1 MQFTVKQSELLKAI
15 KSIQSRAAR
24 ENQLSYISD
33 VRVRSIGDDRLEL
46 STKETKMTI
55 NAEVAQAGVVTL
67 PIKRLGEV
75 IRDVESVNFRLLPE
89 GQMQVECGGQT
100 YYLSASTY
108 ETDPLTTETEIP
120 VITRKSRT
128 VRNSMVIS
136 VVAHIILAIA
146 IFLFAR
152 ENTEII
158 EDAIAVEMVKPQPK
172 VRRPKKV
179 KPKPKPKP
187 KQPEPVERTEKAI
200 TAPVRVTAAPR
211 VRSVVAPAPGSVSI
225 DISPLTPDTVVD
237 APVKTIAEIEAK
249 PHEEVIAPAVGGRR
263 GPSRGRGS
271 GTEGVDGPGRGGD
284 HSGGID
290 SLVGTVGAADAGA
303 GGEGDD
309 PLAKITTVPDD
320 KLGAILEGEGADI
333 QGHIR
338 FTRLIH
344 SLADWW
350 QDPTALPSFMQ
361 WLSDNTRI
369 RADMKLE
376 GGAMRM
382 TDPRIL
388 DAPIIVMTG
397 HDKELTTTRNLMR
410 GEPWIVGFTPE
421 ERSAMRKYLVER
433 GGLLFFDDCGFK
445 GLFAARVADELKKI
459 LPEYPLTSIPHNHE
473 IYSIYY
479 KLSTPPNGSDVYWGS
494 ENDPKVTKFRYH
506 KAITIRRRIAVL
518 YNRKDYLCAMETA
531 EIPSRTMLRMRRS
544 ADVHRFMVNL
554 FVYAMKYGG
563 NTDRSTY
570 KK

>member
-1 MQFTVKQSELLKAI
+1 MQFTAKQANLLKAI
-15 KSIQSRAAR
+15 KSLQSQAAR
-24 ENQLSYISD
+24 DNQLSYISD
-33 VRVRSIGDDRLEL
+33 VRVRSIGVDKLEL
-46 STKETKMTI
+46 STTDTKITI
-55 NAEVAQAGVVTL
+55 DAEVTQAGTVIL
-67 PIKRLGEV
+67 PIKRLSEV
-75 IRDVESVNFRLLPE
+75 IRSGESVQFRMLPGE
-89 GQMQVECGGQT
+89 QMQVDCGGQT

-108 ETDPLTTETEIP
+108 HATPPTTRTAIAVVTP
-120 VITRKSRT
+120 KSRKL
-128 VRNSMVIS
+128 RNSMLIS
-136 VVAHIILAIA
+136 TIAHVILAIA

-152 ENTEII
+152 DDTDVI

-172 VRRPKKV
+172 VRRLKRI
-179 KPKPKPKP
+179 KPKP
-187 KQPEPVERTEKAI
+187 PEPVRQPVQPI
-200 TAPVRVTAAPR
+200 TQPVRVSSAPR
-211 VRSVVAPAPGSVSI
+211 VARPVAAAPSSVSMEV
-225 DISPLTPDTVVD
+225 SPLVPDTIVD
-237 APVKTIAEIEAK
+237 SPVTTVADIEAK
-249 PHEEVIAPAVGGRR
+249 RNEEVIAPAVGGRR
-263 GPSRGRGS
+263 GPNTGRGTGTEAIDGRGRS
-271 GTEGVDGPGRGGD
+271 GT
-284 HSGGID
+284 GGID
-290 SLVGTVGAADAGA
+290 SLVGSVGAADAGA
-303 GGEGDD
+303 GGSGDD

-350 QDPTALPSFMQ
+350 QDPSALPSFMR
-361 WLSDNTRI
+361 WLSDNTRL

-397 HDKELTTTRNLMR
+397 HDKELTTSRNLMR
-410 GEPWIVGFTPE
+410 GEPWMVGFTPA

-433 GGLLFFDDCGFK
+433 GGMLFFDDCGFK
-445 GLFAARVADELKKI
+445 GLFAARVAYELNKI
-459 LPEYPLTSIPHNHE
+459 LPEYPLQSIPHSHE

-494 ENDPKVTKFRYH
+494 ENNPKVTKFKFH
-506 KAITIRRRIAVL
+506 KGITVGRRLAVL

-544 ADVHRFMVNL
+544 SDVHRFMVNM

-563 NTDRSTY
+563 NTDRSAY
-570 KK
+570 RK

>member
-1 MQFTVKQSELLKAI
+1 MQFKAKQANLLKAI
-15 KSIQSRAAR
+15 KSLQSRAAR
-24 ENQLSYISD
+24 DNQLSHISD

-46 STKETKMTI
+46 STTDTKITI
-55 NAEVAQAGVVTL
+55 DAIVTQAGAVIL

-100 YYLSASTY
+100 YYLSTSAY
-108 ETDPLTTETEIP
+108 EVESPATEAAIP
-120 VITRKSRT
+120 VVTQKSRT
-128 VRNSMVIS
+128 VRNSMIIS

-152 ENTEII
+152 DDSDII

-179 KPKPKPKP
+179 KPKPKPK
-187 KQPEPVERTEKAI
+187 QPERVQRTEKSI
-200 TAPVRVTAAPR
+200 TAPVRVTAAPK
-211 VRSVVAPAPGSVSI
+211 VRSVVAPAPGSVSM
-225 DISPLTPDTVVD
+225 DVSPLNPDTVID
-237 APVKTIAEIEAK
+237 APVKTVAEIEAK
-249 PHEEVIAPAVGGRR
+249 PNEEVIAPAVGGRR
-263 GPSRGRGS
+263 GPSMGRGS
-271 GTEGVDGPGRGGD
+271 GTEGVEGPGRGGD
-284 HSGGID
+284 HTGGID
-290 SLVGTVGAADAGA
+290 SLVGSVGAADAGA
-303 GGEGDD
+303 GGGGDD

-350 QDPTALPSFMQ
+350 QDPSALPSFMR

-410 GEPWIVGFTPE
+410 GEPWMVGFTPE

-445 GLFAARVADELKKI
+445 GLFAARVAEELKKI
-459 LPEYPLTSIPHNHE
+459 LPEYPLQSIPHNHE

-479 KLSTPPNGSDVYWGS
+479 KLSVPPNGSDVYWGS
-494 ENDPKVTKFRYH
+494 ENNPKVTKFKFH
-506 KAITIRRRIAVL
+506 KAITIGRRIAVL

-544 ADVHRFMVNL
+544 ADVHRFMVNM

-563 NTDRSTY
+563 NTDRSAY

>member
-1 MQFTVKQSELLKAI
+1 MQFTAKQENLLKAI
-15 KSIQSRAAR
+15 KSLQSQAAR
-24 ENQLSYISD
+24 DNQLSYISD
-33 VRVRSIGDDRLEL
+33 VSVRSIGTDKLEL
-46 STKETKMTI
+46 STTDTRITI
-55 NAEVAQAGVVTL
+55 DAEVTQAGAVIL
-67 PIKRLGEV
+67 PIKRLSEV
-75 IRDVESVNFRLLPE
+75 IRSGESVQFRMLPGE
-89 GQMQVECGGQT
+89 QMQVDCGGQT

-108 ETDPLTTETEIP
+108 EPESPTTQTAIA
-120 VITRKSRT
+120 VVTQKSRT
-128 VRNSMVIS
+128 VRNSMVAS
-136 VVAHIILAIA
+136 VVAHVILAIA
-146 IFLFAR
+146 IFLVAMD
-152 ENTEII
+152 ESDVI
-158 EDAIAVEMVKPQPK
+158 EDSISVEMVKPQPK
-172 VRRPKKV
+172 VRRLKRI
-179 KPKPKPKP
+179 KPKP
-187 KQPEPVERTEKAI
+187 PEPVRQSVKPI
-200 TAPVRVTAAPR
+200 TQPVRVSAAPR
-211 VRSVVAPAPGSVSI
+211 VARPVPAAPGSVSM
-225 DISPLTPDTVVD
+225 DVSPLTPDTTID
-237 APVKTIAEIEAK
+237 DPVTTVADIEAK
-249 PHEEVIAPAVGGRR
+249 RNEEVIAPAVGRRR
-263 GPSRGRGS
+263 GPSAGRGTGTEAIDRRGRS
-271 GTEGVDGPGRGGD
+271 GTGGL
-284 HSGGID
+284 D
-290 SLVGTVGAADAGA
+290 SLVGSVGAADAGA
-303 GGEGDD
+303 GGSGDD

-350 QDPTALPSFMQ
+350 QDPSALPSFMR
-361 WLSDNTRI
+361 WLSDNTRL

-397 HDKELTTTRNLMR
+397 HDKELTTSRNLMR
-410 GEPWIVGFTPE
+410 GEAWMVGFTPA

-433 GGLLFFDDCGFK
+433 GGMLFFDDCGFK

-459 LPEYPLTSIPHNHE
+459 MPEYPLQSIPHSHE

-494 ENDPKVTKFRYH
+494 ENNPKVTKFKFH
-506 KAITIRRRIAVL
+506 KGITVGRRLAVL

-544 ADVHRFMVNL
+544 TDVHRFMVNM

-563 NTDRSTY
+563 NTDRSAY

>member
-1 MQFTVKQSELLKAI
+1 MEFTATQANLLKAI
-15 KSIQSRAAR
+15 KSLQSQAAR
-24 ENQLSYISD
+24 ENRLEYISD
-33 VRVRSIGDDRLEL
+33 VRVRSSGDDKLEF
-46 STKETKMTI
+46 STADTKITI
-55 NAEVAQAGVVTL
+55 DAEVAKTGAVIL
-67 PIKRLGEV
+67 PVRRLSEV
-75 IRDVESVNFRLLPE
+75 IRAGQRAEFRMLPE
-89 GQMQVECGGQT
+89 GQMQVDCGGQT
-100 YYLSASTY
+100 YYLSASIY
-108 ETDPLTTETEIP
+108 ETQSPAAEKAIAVVTP
-120 VITRKSRT
+120 KSRT
-128 VRNSMVIS
+128 ARNSMVIS
-136 VVAHIILAIA
+136 VVSHVILAFA

-152 ENTEII
+152 DDADEI
-158 EDAIAVEMVKPQPK
+158 EDSIAVEMVKPQPK
-172 VRRPKKV
+172 VRRLKKI
-179 KPKPKPKP
+179 KPKP
-187 KQPEPVERTEKAI
+187 PEPVRQPAQQI
-200 TAPVRVTAAPR
+200 SQPVRVSSAPR
-211 VRSVVAPAPGSVSI
+211 VARPVAAAPSRVSM
-225 DISPLTPDTVVD
+225 DVSPLVPDTIVD
-237 APVKTIAEIEAK
+237 SPVKTVADIEPK
-249 PHEEVIAPAVGGRR
+249 RNEEVIAPAVGGRR
-263 GPSRGRGS
+263 GPDKGRGS
-271 GTEGVDGPGRGGD
+271 GTEAINGRGRSGT
-284 HSGGID
+284 GGID

-303 GGEGDD
+303 GGAGDD

-350 QDPTALPSFMQ
+350 QDPSALPSFMR
-361 WLSDNTRI
+361 WLSDNTRL

-410 GEPWIVGFTPE
+410 GEPWMVGFTPA

-459 LPEYPLTSIPHNHE
+459 LPEYPLQSIPHSHE

-479 KLSTPPNGSDVYWGS
+479 KLSVPPNGSDVYWGS
-494 ENDPKVTKFRYH
+494 ENNPKVTKFRYH
-506 KAITIRRRIAVL
+506 KAITIGRRVAVL

-563 NTDRSTY
+563 NTDRSAY
-570 KK
+570 KR

>member
-1 MQFTVKQSELLKAI
+1 MQFTAKQADLLKAI
-15 KSIQSRAAR
+15 KFLQSQAAR
-24 ENQLSYISD
+24 ENRLEYISD
-33 VRVRSIGDDRLEL
+33 VRVRSMENDKLEF
-46 STKETKMTI
+46 STADTKITI
-55 NAEVAQAGVVTL
+55 DAEVTQAGAVIL
-67 PIKRLGEV
+67 PVRRLSEV
-75 IRDVESVNFRLLPE
+75 IRAGQRAEFRMLPE
-89 GQMQVECGGQT
+89 GQMQVDCGGQT
-100 YYLSASTY
+100 YYLSAPTY
-108 ETDPLTTETEIP
+108 ETQSPAAEK
-120 VITRKSRT
+120 VIAVVTPKSRT
-128 VRNSMVIS
+128 ARNSMVIS
-136 VVAHIILAIA
+136 VVSHVILAFA

-152 ENTEII
+152 DDADEIK
-158 EDAIAVEMVKPQPK
+158 DAIAVEMVKPQPK
-172 VRRPKKV
+172 VRRLKKI
-179 KPKPKPKP
+179 KPKP
-187 KQPEPVERTEKAI
+187 PEPVRQPAQQI
-200 TAPVRVTAAPR
+200 SQPVRVSSAPR
-211 VRSVVAPAPGSVSI
+211 VARPVAAAPSRVSM
-225 DISPLTPDTVVD
+225 DVSPLVPDTIVD
-237 APVKTIAEIEAK
+237 SPVKTVADIQPK
-249 PHEEVIAPAVGGRR
+249 RNEEVIAPAVGGRR
-263 GPSRGRGS
+263 GPDKGRGS
-271 GTEGVDGPGRGGD
+271 GTEAIDGRGRSGT
-284 HSGGID
+284 GGID
-290 SLVGTVGAADAGA
+290 SLVGAVGATDAGA
-303 GGEGDD
+303 GGAGDD

-350 QDPTALPSFMQ
+350 QDPSALPSFMR
-361 WLSDNTRI
+361 WLSDNTRLS
-369 RADMKLE
+369 ADMKLE

-410 GEPWIVGFTPE
+410 GEPWMVGFTPA

-459 LPEYPLTSIPHNHE
+459 LPEYPLQSIPHSHE

-479 KLSTPPNGSDVYWGS
+479 KLSVPPNGSDVYWGS
-494 ENDPKVTKFRYH
+494 ENNPKVTKFKFH
-506 KAITIRRRIAVL
+506 KAITIGRRVAVL

-563 NTDRSTY
+563 NTDRSAY

>member
-1 MQFTVKQSELLKAI
+1 MQFTAKQANLLKAI
-15 KSIQSRAAR
+15 KSLQSQAAR
-24 ENQLSYISD
+24 DNQLAFVSD
-33 VRVRSIGDDRLEL
+33 VRVRSIGNDKLEL
-46 STKETKMTI
+46 STTDTKITI
-55 NAEVAQAGVVTL
+55 NAEVTHAGAVIL
-67 PIKRLGEV
+67 PVKRLGEV
-75 IRDVESVNFRLLPE
+75 IRTGEIAKFRMLPE
-89 GQMQVECGGQT
+89 GQMQVDCGGQT

-108 ETDPLTTETEIP
+108 ESKSQATDTEIVVTTP
-120 VITRKSRT
+120 KSRT

-136 VVAHIILAIA
+136 VVAHVILAIA
-146 IFLFAR
+146 IFLFAKDDADV
-152 ENTEII
+152 I
-158 EDAIAVEMVKPQPK
+158 EDSIAVEMVKPQPK
-172 VRRPKKV
+172 VRRLKKI
-179 KPKPKPKP
+179 KPKP
-187 KQPEPVERTEKAI
+187 PEPVRQPAQQMTQ
-200 TAPVRVTAAPR
+200 PVRVSSAPPVTKPVAAAPSR
-211 VRSVVAPAPGSVSI
+211 VSMDV
-225 DISPLTPDTVVD
+225 SPLVPDTIEES
-237 APVKTIAEIEAK
+237 PVKTVADIQPK
-249 PHEEVIAPAVGGRR
+249 RNEEVIAPAVGGRR
-263 GPSRGRGS
+263 GPDMGRGAGTEAIGGRGRS
-271 GTEGVDGPGRGGD
+271 GT
-284 HSGGID
+284 GGID

-303 GGEGDD
+303 GGAGDD

-350 QDPTALPSFMQ
+350 QDPSALPSFMR
-361 WLSDNTRI
+361 WLSDNTRL

-410 GEPWIVGFTPE
+410 GEPWMVGFTPA

-433 GGLLFFDDCGFK
+433 GGTLFFDDCGFK

-459 LPEYPLTSIPHNHE
+459 LPEYPLQSIPHNHE

-479 KLSTPPNGSDVYWGS
+479 KLSIPPNGSDVYWGS
-494 ENDPKVTKFRYH
+494 ENNPKVTKFKYH
-506 KAITIRRRIAVL
+506 KAITIGRRLAVL